1 MTGVARTAIVT
12 GAGRGI
18 GFAIVK
24 TLLSEGVAVLGVD
37 LETDALS
44 GTGAAALTLDL
55 TGDDAPRRIVEAA
68 VAMFGG
74 LDFLVNNAGV
84 GGSRALTSSDDAL
97 IQRILSINLV
107 APMRLMREAIPALR
121 RPGAV
126 VNVASIYGETGF
138 PGTAAYAAA
147 KGAISQLTRQ
157 LVSDYGRE
165 GLRFNA
171 VAPGVIATPMVERRI
186 AGDAAYRRVMID
198 ESPAGRAGLPEEVA
212 AVVAFLCSEAASFVS
227 GQVIAVDGGW
237 SAARVLLAQG

>member
-1 MTGVARTAIVT
+1 MTAAARAAIVT

-18 GFAIVK
+18 GLAIVR
-24 TLLSEGVAVLGVD
+24 TLRNAGIAVLGVD
-37 LETDALS
+37 LETDGLA
-44 GTGAAALTLDL
+44 GTGAAALALDV
-55 TGDDAPRRIVEAA
+55 TDDDAPRRIVEAA
-68 VAMFGG
+68 VALFGG
-74 LDFLVNNAGV
+74 FDYLVNNAGV

-97 IQRILSINLV
+97 IQRILSVNLV
-107 APMRLMREAIPALR
+107 APMRLTREAIPALR

-126 VNVASIYGETGF
+126 VNVASVYGETGF

-198 ESPAGRAGLPEEVA
+198 ESPAGRSGLPEEVA
-212 AVVAFLCSEAASFVS
+212 AVVAFLCSDAASFVS

-237 SAARVLLAQG
+237 STARVLLPDG